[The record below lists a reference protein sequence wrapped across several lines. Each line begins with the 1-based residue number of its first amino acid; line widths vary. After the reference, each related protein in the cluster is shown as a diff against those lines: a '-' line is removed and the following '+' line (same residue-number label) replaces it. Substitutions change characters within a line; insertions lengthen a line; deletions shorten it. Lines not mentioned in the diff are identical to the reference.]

1 MDNLI
6 LELHEQLIEKEQKIN
21 ELRYRIDKAIEYIK
35 PAFEDGEYGIY
46 KDTGGNCCEHYDNFF
61 EGLYEI
67 LKGE

>member
-21 ELRYRIDKAIEYIK
+21 ELRDRIDKAIEYIEK
-35 PAFEDGEYGIY
+35 YADENFTCVEDTEVWDTEI
-46 KDTGGNCCEHYDNFF
+46 KD
-61 EGLYEI
+61 LYEI

>member
-21 ELRYRIDKAIEYIK
+21 ELRYRIDKAIEELKTLSNLYDDNYTISDK
-35 PAFEDGEYGIY
+35 A
-46 KDTGGNCCEHYDNFF
+46 KDII
-61 EGLYEI
+61 EI